1 MRLIDADALYEK
13 LKEDEDLA
21 RQRVIDTPNSFPNGS
36 LNPSAIRYM
45 AQLSERTRFKEM
57 IYDAPTIEPERKK
70 DTQDMQA
77 DKISIAKEKIL
88 QCISELEEN
97 SKYHA
102 AFIQRNAKFITEG
115 LRMALD
121 FMMEGEEHD

>member
-1 MRLIDADALYEK
+1 MRAIDADTLYEK

-21 RQRVIDTPNSFPNGS
+21 RQRVIDTSNSFPNGS

-70 DTQDMQA
+70 GKWIDKTDPNWDGDWGDWECTCCGSTILSMAFNLNGIYHCCPFCGADMV
-77 DKISIAKEKIL
+77 K
-88 QCISELEEN
+88 
-97 SKYHA
+97 
-102 AFIQRNAKFITEG
+102 
-115 LRMALD
+115 
-121 FMMEGEEHD
+121 EGEEHD

>member
-1 MRLIDADALYEK
+1 MRAIDADTLYEK

-70 DTQDMQA
+70 G
-77 DKISIAKEKIL
+77 KWIEISNTNHTYICSECGRMLVNISDGKNMVAKNYPFCHCGAYMK
-88 QCISELEEN
+88 
-97 SKYHA
+97 
-102 AFIQRNAKFITEG
+102 
-115 LRMALD
+115 
-121 FMMEGEEHD
+121 EGEKE